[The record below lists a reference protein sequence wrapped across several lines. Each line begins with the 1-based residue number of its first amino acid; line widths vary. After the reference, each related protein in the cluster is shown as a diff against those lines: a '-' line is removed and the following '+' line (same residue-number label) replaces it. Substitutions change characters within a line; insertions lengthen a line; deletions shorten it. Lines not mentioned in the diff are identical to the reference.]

1 MKPLLSLL
9 VAAAAVLTI
18 ALQGAAS
25 DDATTSAVSLRD
37 PAFRVDAPG
46 PAKPYTHLKFRNRAQ
61 DFQFAIMSDRN
72 GANRKGVFEDA
83 IRKLNWLQPEFVIS
97 IGDLIGGYTTDT
109 QKVTAM
115 WDELDGLVNQLEMP
129 YFYVAGNHDLSNPR
143 MAKIWEERRGRRY
156 YHFLYHDV
164 LFLVVNTDDPFP
176 VQMSDE
182 QVAYFEKVLRDNPNP
197 RWTMV
202 FMHNPS
208 WRLDPTKDQAK
219 SAFKHD
225 NRFSRFDEM
234 LKGRRYTVFAGHTH
248 DYAYT
253 KRNGGAEHIVL
264 ATTGGGSDLR
274 GARVYGEFDGVVWVT
289 MTDSGPRI
297 VNLAL
302 DGILPPDV
310 RTVATAQLVGKVT
323 KAAPAG
329 TLIRVDGD
337 VFTSGT
343 ARLRLSNPAE
353 SQTNVRIELSA
364 PPPLT
369 VEPELID
376 RDMAAG
382 STETV
387 AVTVSVLPDTPSGG
401 TRVPPVNDGAPA
413 SSPHGVR
420 IDDIAAPISAKYTIT
435 LDDETATEPL
445 EVTGDFTITVDGVRP
460 IRRAPAPVTVDG
472 NLEEWGRL
480 PLSVEK
486 PEPPTAKW
494 RSPADASYRMGVSR
508 DDGFLYLA
516 IQTRDNKAFLD
527 GALPPHQQDS
537 VEFRIDARPDPE
549 RSRGRALWNYTDHG
563 MVSVAPPAA
572 PDGEMAVYIRPA
584 TLAGVAR
591 VKAVRNAKG
600 IAAEVA
606 VPAAWLDEQQGT
618 SWTAVR
624 INACMHD
631 ADSKTPRKHKQLW
644 WRPDWR
650 FPRNVEGSGTFLKE

>member
-1 MKPLLSLL
+1 MLP
-9 VAAAAVLTI
+9 A
-18 ALQGAAS
+18 G
-25 DDATTSAVSLRD
+25 D
-37 PAFRVDAPG
+37 PAFRIDAPG
-46 PAKPYTHLKFRNRAQ
+46 AAKPYTHLNFRNRAQ
-61 DFQFAIMSDRN
+61 DFQFAIMADRT
-72 GANRKGVFEDA
+72 GANRPGVFEDA

-109 QKVTAM
+109 QKVKAM

-143 MAKIWEERRGRRY
+143 MVGIWEQRRGRRY

-164 LFLVVNTDDPFP
+164 LFMVVNTDDPFP

-182 QVAYFEKVLRDNPNP
+182 QVAYFEKVLRENPNP

-234 LKGRRYTVFAGHTH
+234 LKGRKYTVFAGHTH

-289 MTDSGPRI
+289 MADDGPRI
-297 VNLAL
+297 ANLAL

-310 RTVATAQLVGKVT
+310 RTDATRQLVAKVS

-329 TLIRVDGD
+329 SLVRVDGEG
-337 VFTSGT
+337 FTSGT
-343 ARLRLSNPAE
+343 AHIKLSNPAN
-353 SQTNVRIELSA
+353 TDLNVRIELTA
-364 PPPLT
+364 PEPLT
-369 VEPELID
+369 IEPAVVDEDLAPGTTRSVEVVVGI
-376 RDMAAG
+376 R
-382 STETV
+382 
-387 AVTVSVLPDTPSGG
+387 GG
-401 TRVPPVNDGAPA
+401 TGVPPVNDPRAA
-413 SSPHGVR
+413 STSGIP
-420 IDDIAAPISAKYTIT
+420 IDDISAPVGARYTIT
-435 LDDETATEPL
+435 LDDEAATEPL
-445 EVTGDFTITVDGVRP
+445 EITGDFTIAVDGARP
-460 IRRAPAPVTVDG
+460 IRRAPQPVGVDG
-472 NLEEWGRL
+472 SLDEWGKL
-480 PLSVEK
+480 PIAVTR
-486 PEPPTAKW
+486 PEPPSAKW
-494 RSPADASYRMGVSR
+494 RGPADASYRMGGSY
-508 DDGFLYLA
+508 DGDNLYLA

-527 GALPPHQQDS
+527 AELPPHQQDS
-537 VEFRIDARPDPE
+537 VEFRIDARADPA

-563 MVSVAPPAA
+563 MVSIAPPAK
-572 PDGEMAVYIRPA
+572 PGGEMAVYIRPA
-584 TLAGVAR
+584 SLAGVAR
-591 VKAVRNAKG
+591 VKAVRNARG

-606 VPAAWLDEQQGT
+606 IPAAWLDEQQGT

-631 ADSKTPRKHKQLW
+631 ADSRNPRKHKALW

-650 FPRNVEGSGTFLKE
+650 FPRNVEGSGTFRKE